1 MELVGISKLIFSE
14 PILSFKP
21 EELMKLKPVRDPV
34 RIYRGVR
41 GKVADLAGKR
51 SYGAE
56 SQNELRGLRIFVAG
70 STADVI
76 LEQPF
81 SLEYMQSGKWRRY
94 TPDVLLAK
102 DGQCTVVEIKPDDI
116 AKQPEAQEFFE
127 LVGRLLKQYGL
138 HFRVWRQSEIC
149 KEPRLTNAAFLL
161 NYRRHLPSPLERERL
176 RRAIAS
182 HETVTLTTL
191 SSLAEVKLESV
202 LRVVLEGTL
211 QINWWQL
218 LDHQSMVSRQPIGPQ
233 IWPAGQVHTSSYTS
247 IESQRNQTQ

>member
-1 MELVGISKLIFSE
+1 
-14 PILSFKP
+14 
-21 EELMKLKPVRDPV
+21 MKLKPVRDPV

-56 SQNELRGLRIFVAG
+56 SQNELRALRILVACSG
-70 STADVI
+70 ADII

-102 DGQCTVVEIKPDDI
+102 DGQCTAVEIKPDDV
-116 AKQPEAQEFFE
+116 AQRPETQGFFG
-127 LVGRLLKQYGL
+127 LVGGLLKQYGL
-138 HFRVWRQSEIC
+138 HFRVWRQSEIS

-176 RRAIAS
+176 RRAITS
-182 HETVTLTTL
+182 HETGTLTTL
-191 SSLAEVKLESV
+191 SSLAEVRLESV

-218 LDHQSMVSRQPIGPQ
+218 LDHQSKVSRLPIGPQ
-233 IWPAGQVHTSSYTS
+233 IWPAGQLHTSVYTCA
-247 IESQRNQTQ
+247 ESERNQTQ